1 MPPQMRWLAAGVSV
15 LFLAGSVTGL
25 RAQTLGDVA
34 KKEEARRKEVKQPA
48 KTYTNKDL
56 AGSPAAATPAADAA
70 APAIAPTADAAKD
83 AKAKKDADDK
93 AKAKEKDQGPV
104 KDQAY
109 WAGRVKE
116 LRTQLDRDQT
126 YADAL
131 QTKINSL
138 ATDFVNRDDPA
149 QRAQI
154 ARDKQKALDE
164 LNRLKAA
171 IQNDKKAI
179 ADLEEEAR
187 KAGVPPGWL
196 RS

>member
-1 MPPQMRWLAAGVSV
+1 MTIKAVLLATVVA
-15 LFLAGSVTGL
+15 LVTS
-25 RAQTLGDVA
+25 AASASSQALGDIA
-34 KKEEARRKEVKQPA
+34 KKEEARRKEVKEPA

-56 AGSPAAATPAADAA
+56 TTPPSTASQPAPAAIP
-70 APAIAPTADAAKD
+70 PTADAAKD
-83 AKAKKDADDK
+83 AKAKKDAEEKDK
-93 AKAKEKDQGPV
+93 ADKDKGPAKDQ
-104 KDQAY
+104 KY
-109 WAGRVKE
+109 WAGRIKE

-138 ATDFVNRDDPA
+138 AADFVNRDDPA

-154 ARDKQKALDE
+154 ARDKQKAMDE

-179 ADLEEEAR
+179 SDLEEEAR